1 MSQASFRYIAIGP
14 DGKRVSGVAS
24 GAGVQ
29 AVLAEL
35 ESRKLVPVS
44 VTEKKAGGG
53 GVGGLRLRTGVSA
66 RKLAGVYQQLG
77 DLLKAGVPILR
88 ALRLVAGQK
97 ASPKLAGVFTQVS
110 DKVADGSDLAA
121 AMEERGDVFPA
132 IHVAMVRAGERGG
145 FLDAVLSRLGEMMEK
160 QADLRGKL
168 VGSLVYPAVL
178 VVFGLGAL
186 VAIFG
191 FLVPIAKP
199 LYARLELGT
208 LTKVV
213 FWIAGNVRT
222 LLPAGAVL
230 GVVAIVVGWRL
241 LKRPRVREAFDAAV
255 LKTPLVGPA
264 VASISIARLCRVQG
278 TMLANSIPMLT
289 ALTIA
294 RDSAGSTVFRRVVD
308 AQIDAVRQGQ
318 PMARVLGESGIFPPD
333 VVETIAV
340 GESANNLDDVLL
352 GVAQRL
358 EKRTDQQLSVLMR
371 LIEPVMLVV
380 IAGIIGMVAIA
391 LVVPLSKVG
400 QSI

>member
-24 GAGVQ
+24 GTGVQ

-35 ESRKLVPVS
+35 EARKLVPVS
-44 VTEKKAGGG
+44 VTEKGAGGR
-53 GVGGLRLRTGVSA
+53 GVGGLRLRSGVST
-66 RKLAGVYQQLG
+66 RKLAGAYLQLG

-97 ASPKLAGVFTQVS
+97 ASPKLASVFTQVT

-121 AMEERGDVFPA
+121 AMEQREDVFPA

-145 FLDAVLSRLGEMMEK
+145 FLDAVLSRMGEMMEK

-168 VGSLVYPAVL
+168 LGSLIYPIVL
-178 VVFGLGAL
+178 VVFGTGAL
-186 VAIFG
+186 TAIFA
-191 FLVPIAKP
+191 FLIPIARP

-208 LTKVV
+208 LTKTV
-213 FWIAGNVRT
+213 FWLADNVRM
-222 LLPAGAVL
+222 LLPAAAVIGVGA
-230 GVVAIVVGWRL
+230 AVGAWRL
-241 LKRPRVREAFDAAV
+241 LKRPRVREAVDAAL
-255 LKTPLVGPA
+255 LKMPMVGPA
-264 VASISIARLCRVQG
+264 IASVSIARLCRVQG

-289 ALTIA
+289 ALQIA
-294 RDSAGSTVFRRVVD
+294 RDSAGSTVFAKVVD

-318 PMARVLGESGIFPPD
+318 PMARVLGDSGIFPPD

-352 GVAQRL
+352 NVAERL
-358 EKRTDQQLSVLMR
+358 EKRTDQQLGVLVR
-371 LIEPVMLVV
+371 LIEPIMLVL
-380 IAGIIGMVAIA
+380 IAGIIGVVAIA

-400 QSI
+400 QTI

>member
-1 MSQASFRYIAIGP
+1 VSQASFRYIAIGP

-44 VTEKKAGGG
+44 VTEKKDSGGMG
-53 GVGGLRLRTGVSA
+53 GVVRLRSGVPT
-66 RKLAGVYQQLG
+66 RRLAGAYTQLG

-97 ASPKLAGVFTQVS
+97 ASPKLASVFSAVS

-121 AMEERGDVFPA
+121 AMEQREDVFPA

-145 FLDAVLSRLGEMMEK
+145 FLDSVLARLGEMMEK

-168 VGSLVYPAVL
+168 IGSLIYPAVL
-178 VVFGLGAL
+178 VTFGLAAL

-191 FLVPIAKP
+191 FLVPKTKP
-199 LYARLELGT
+199 LYARVQLGS
-208 LTKVV
+208 LTRGV
-213 FWIAGNVRT
+213 FWIADNVRM
-222 LLPAGAVL
+222 LLPAVAVL
-230 GVVAIVVGWRL
+230 VAVGVVTGWRM
-241 LKRPRVREAFDAAV
+241 LKRPAVRERFDAAV
-255 LKTPLVGPA
+255 LAVPLVGPA
-264 VASISIARLCRVQG
+264 MASVSIARLCRVQG

-289 ALTIA
+289 ALQIA
-294 RDSAGSTVFRRVVD
+294 RDSAGSTVFGKVVD
-308 AQIDAVRQGQ
+308 AQIEAVRQGQ
-318 PMARVLGESGIFPPD
+318 PMARVLGESGVFPDD

-352 GVAQRL
+352 GIAERL
-358 EKRTDQQLSVLMR
+358 EKKTDQQLSVIVR
-371 LIEPVMLVV
+371 LIEPLMLVL
-380 IAGIIGMVAIA
+380 IAGIIGLVAIA

-400 QSI
+400 QTI